1 MKAYLAIFSAYF
13 RTLLQYRAVALAGI
27 ATQVFWGLIRMMI
40 LDGFYRSTTEPQPMS
55 YPEVVNYVW
64 LGQAMILLIIARID
78 LEVRAMI
85 RSGTVAY
92 ELLRPLDLYR
102 LWFCRSLAQRTA
114 PLLLRMVPIFVI
126 AGLFFGLQAP
136 ASVPCAILWV
146 LSTAA
151 AMLLGAS
158 IATLMVISMLWTISG
173 EGINRLMGAAI
184 LIFSGMIVP
193 LPLFPDFLQPL
204 LTALPF
210 RGMAD
215 TPFRIYMGHIP
226 PEQALLAI
234 AHQLAWTAAF
244 VLVGR
249 WVLSRGV
256 GRLVVQGG

>member
-13 RTLLQYRAVALAGI
+13 RTLLQYRAAALAGV

-40 LDGFYRSTTEPQPMS
+40 LEGFYRSTTAPQPMS
-55 YPEVVNYVW
+55 YPEVVTYIW
-64 LGQAMILLIIARID
+64 LGQAMILLVITRID
-78 LEVRAMI
+78 PDIRTMV

-102 LWFCRSLAQRTA
+102 LWFCRCLAQRTA
-114 PLLLRMVPIFVI
+114 PLFLRMAPIFVI

-136 ASVPCAILWV
+136 ASLPSTILWL

-151 AMLLGAS
+151 AMALGAS

-173 EGINRLMGAAI
+173 DGINRLLPAAI
-184 LIFSGMIVP
+184 YIFSGGIVP

-204 LTALPF
+204 LNALPF

-244 VLVGR
+244 VLIGR

>member
-1 MKAYLAIFSAYF
+1 MRGYLAIFSASF
-13 RTLLQYRAVALAGI
+13 RTLLQYRTAALAGI

-40 LDGFYRSTTEPQPMS
+40 LEGFYRSSTAPQPMS
-55 YPEVVNYVW
+55 YPEVVTYVW
-64 LGQAMILLIIARID
+64 LGQALILLVITRID
-78 LEVRAMI
+78 LDIRAMI

-92 ELLRPLDLYR
+92 ELLRPLDLYQ

-136 ASVPCAILWV
+136 ASLPCAILWL

-173 EGINRLMGAAI
+173 EGINRLMGAGI
-184 LIFSGMIVP
+184 YIFSGSIVP

-204 LTALPF
+204 LNVLPF

-215 TPFRIYMGHIP
+215 TPFRVYMGHIP

-244 VLVGR
+244 ILLGR

-256 GRLVVQGG
+256 HRLVVQGG